1 MSLEPGIVSRGDIVR
16 AQKFPLGLSMIAQES
31 LLLGSFTEGPAT
43 IRLQIRILLVFPR
56 VVREVGVGA
65 LLRDVQ

>member
-1 MSLEPGIVSRGDIVR
+1 MFLEPCIVSRGDIVR
-16 AQKFPLGLSMIAQES
+16 AQKFPLGFSTIAQES